1 MSKEEEKETVS
12 MSEGT
17 LRHIEW
23 TIENEMILV
32 EWCDIAQ
39 CYKWLNFRSY
49 LKYSII
55 QAWFTIPVI
64 IMSTITGTISFA
76 QSSFT
81 PTQQFYVQF
90 GVGAINIF
98 LGILSTIS
106 QYLKITQLTE
116 SHRVSSISWDKFSR
130 NIRIELS
137 KPPEERMDAAHFLK
151 ICRHEFDRLMEIS
164 PIILQEIIDEFK
176 ETFQGQ
182 ENTEQRRLY
191 VELRKPDICDTIMS
205 ANLYRHK
212 WYLKNGEQTEES
224 KQENLKQILK
234 ENIMTVAKNM
244 QNNNEK
250 IDVFIRDF
258 QETYGRNPLKTEI
271 EEHFKNEINDTILKK
286 YFETIDNV

>member
-1 MSKEEEKETVS
+1 MSKEEEKETIS

-17 LRHIEW
+17 IKHIEW
-23 TIENEMILV
+23 TVENELILV

-116 SHRVSSISWDKFSR
+116 SHRVSSISWDKFAR

-137 KPPEERMDAAHFLK
+137 KPPEERLDAAHFLK
-151 ICRHEFDRLMEIS
+151 ICRHEFDRLMEVS

-176 ETFQGQ
+176 QTFQGD
-182 ENTEQRRLY
+182 EDTEQRNLY
-191 VELRKPDICDTIMS
+191 IELRKPDICDTIMS

-212 WYLKNGEQTEES
+212 WYLKNGEHPSE
-224 KQENLKQILK
+224 KKDDLKQILK
-234 ENIMTVAKNM
+234 ENIMTVAKNLKT
-244 QNNNEK
+244 NNEK
-250 IDVFIRDF
+250 IDAFVREFS
-258 QETYGRNPLKTEI
+258 ETYGRNPLKTEV
-271 EEHFKNEINDTILKK
+271 EEHFKDELNETILEK
-286 YFETIDNV
+286 YFATVENV